1 MPKSKI
7 KKRATQ
13 ESLQAQQ
20 PKKQDLAQKN
30 ASPQIIFGPVL
41 SRRFGRSL
49 GVDLSPST
57 KQCNFD
63 CVYCELYKAK
73 PMESMREVFPYQ
85 RILREIETA
94 LKSHQDISVLTFTA
108 TGEPTLYPQLYE
120 LITAT
125 KPLLPPHIK
134 TLILSNGSRFYE
146 QKKALQHF
154 DIVKFS
160 LDAGILSAFKK
171 IDRPSHLL
179 SLENILKGIEDF
191 SAEYGGKLVAEVLLV
206 EGHNDSEENL
216 RAIADFLGRVKISR
230 VDLGSIDRP
239 SAYQVKSVSE
249 EKLLW
254 ASQFFANLNLSLP
267 KRNQI
272 QNDKIQSSPTNLT
285 QEGKILIPKSS
296 SKSNADFDLTFTKND
311 TKSTQDFA
319 KSSVG
324 ETHYAQKNYDKD
336 SLLKFLSTRP
346 VEQSEA
352 TMLFSPSTLELLDS
366 LLCNGEII
374 LKSQPPY
381 TFYTTK

>member
-7 KKRATQ
+7 KKHTTQ
-13 ESLQAQQ
+13 KPLQKKQ
-20 PKKQDLAQKN
+20 PKKQESAQKQT
-30 ASPQIIFGPVL
+30 SPQVIFGPVL

-85 RILREIETA
+85 QILSEIENA
-94 LKSHQDISVLTFTA
+94 LKIHKDISVLTFTA
-108 TGEPTLYPQLYE
+108 TGEPTLYPQLFE

-146 QKKALQHF
+146 QKKALQLF

-179 SLENILKGIEDF
+179 SLEKILKGIEDF
-191 SAEYGGKLVAEVLLV
+191 SAEYGGELVAEVLLV

-216 RAIADFLGRVKISR
+216 RAIADFLRKVRISR

-249 EKLLW
+249 EKLHW
-254 ASQFFANLNLSLP
+254 ASKFFDNLNLSLP
-267 KRNQI
+267 RRNQI
-272 QNDKIQSSPTNLT
+272 QTNAQIQSNPTQNC
-285 QEGKILIPKSS
+285 KISHPKSS
-296 SKSNADFDLTFTKND
+296 PKSNTNSNLTFAKND

-319 KSSVG
+319 KSSV
-324 ETHYAQKNYDKD
+324 EKQHYDKKKYDKD

-346 VEQSEA
+346 VEKNEA
-352 TMLFSPSTLELLDS
+352 TMLFSPSTLKLLDS
-366 LLCNGEII
+366 LLCDGTIS